1 MSDEVKNQLPPK
13 TSPKDLPTFFKMWAM
28 PNLSRALVATRAIEE
43 RLRVQPNFS
52 WPMEPRA
59 TISWDIAPEERL
71 RRAEGNK
78 ALTQFLRKPFNR
90 VGLSCE
96 VLNAHGGVWVLDCN
110 RLLESSS
117 HTTQPWNDHPS
128 MPMDHAKPHKMSV
141 GDSLVLL
148 EMEPEERQRRTKG
161 WKELETYLRP
171 SLEQSGLSC
180 KLHYAIGGTM
190 VLECEPTDQ
199 MMPPR
204 QPASTTNR
212 FNTPLLRC
220 TK

>member
-1 MSDEVKNQLPPK
+1 MSDEVKGQLPPK

-28 PNLSRALVATRAIEE
+28 PNLNQALEAIKE
-43 RLRVQPNFS
+43 RFRVQPNFS

-59 TISWDIAPEERL
+59 TISWHIAPEERL

-78 ALTQFLRKPFNR
+78 ALTEFLRKPFSR

-96 VLNAHGGVWVLDCN
+96 VLNAHRGVWVLDCN
-110 RLLESSS
+110 RLLEPPSSQ
-117 HTTQPWNDHPS
+117 TTQPWNGPPS
-128 MPMDHAKPHKMSV
+128 DDAMPHKMSV

-148 EMEPEERQRRTKG
+148 EMEPEERQRRQKG
-161 WKELETYLRP
+161 WKELETHLRP

-180 KLHYAIGGTM
+180 QLHYAIGGTM
-190 VLECEPTDQ
+190 VMECEPTDQ
-199 MMPPR
+199 MMSPR
-204 QPASTTNR
+204 QPAATTNQSQR
-212 FNTPLLRC
+212 LVVLRC